1 MAKRAP
7 FRSVRLAS
15 RGRRFSVLVALS
27 LLSVLAFGLPRA
39 ERSARAAERVVL
51 AVFVSKDSGVQDLK
65 LTELR
70 RVFTNADDSAFSGQ
84 RSVPFNHTARS
95 TDRVGFDQTVLHMNA
110 DEVSRFWID
119 RKIRGL
125 PGPPRAVD
133 SLSQLLHLVSRNTG
147 GISYARPNQVTN
159 EVRVIRIDGK
169 LPTDPGYPLVFSE

>member
-1 MAKRAP
+1 MARITRLRKAP
-7 FRSVRLAS
+7 RLAL
-15 RGRRFSVLVALS
+15 LVALGIT
-27 LLSVLAFGLPRA
+27 LLLACALPRV
-39 ERSARAAERVVL
+39 ERTARAADRVVL
-51 AVFVSKDSGVQDLK
+51 SVFVSKDSSVQDLK
-65 LTELR
+65 MSELR

-84 RSVPFNHTARS
+84 RSIPFNHTAHS
-95 TDRVGFDQTVLHMNA
+95 TDRVGFDQTVLKMNP

-147 GISYARPNQVTN
+147 GIGYARPAQVTS

-169 LPTDPGYPLVFSE
+169 LPSEGGYPLQFSE

>member
-1 MAKRAP
+1 MPLRT
-7 FRSVRLAS
+7 
-15 RGRRFSVLVALS
+15 GRRVATLFGLAVLLT
-27 LLSVLAFGLPRA
+27 LVLGLPRS
-39 ERSARAAERVVL
+39 ERSARAADRVIL
-51 AVFVSKDSGVQDLK
+51 AVFVSKDSGVQELK
-65 LTELR
+65 MTELR

-84 RSVPFNHTARS
+84 RSVPFNHTAHS
-95 TDRVGFDQTVLHMNA
+95 TDRVGFDQTVLHMNP

-133 SLSQLLHLVSRNTG
+133 SLSQLLHLVSHNTG

-169 LPTDPGYPLVFSE
+169 LPNEAGYPLSFSE

>member
-1 MAKRAP
+1 MATISKLRKGP
-7 FRSVRLAS
+7 RLAL
-15 RGRRFSVLVALS
+15 LVTLGIAL
-27 LLSVLAFGLPRA
+27 LLLCAVPRA
-39 ERSARAAERVVL
+39 ERTARAADRVVL
-51 AVFVSKDSGVQDLK
+51 AVFVSKDATVQDLK
-65 LTELR
+65 LSELR

-84 RSVPFNHTARS
+84 RSVPFNHTAHS
-95 TDRVGFDQTVLHMNA
+95 TDRVGFDQTVLKMNP

-147 GISYARPNQVTN
+147 GIGYARPAQVTS

-169 LPTDPGYPLVFSE
+169 LPTDAGYPLQFPE